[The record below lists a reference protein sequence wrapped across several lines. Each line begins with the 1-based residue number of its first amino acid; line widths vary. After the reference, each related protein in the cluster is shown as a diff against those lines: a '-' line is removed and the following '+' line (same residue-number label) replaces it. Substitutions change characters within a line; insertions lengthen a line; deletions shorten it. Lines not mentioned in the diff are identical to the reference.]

1 MYNDIEH
8 DIVTLELP
16 NVMFVCNKG
25 GLGEEKGGYATHHF
39 MAPLIHKLAKARP
52 QWKFYG
58 LRYSW
63 YEHDANLREVH
74 TFRVFHNN
82 ELLGDISKDYNYSG
96 NYDTY
101 SITNAR
107 MEKARQRGSGTIT
120 KDVNKAFRVITKQFY
135 TKTTDEL
142 IAEARTQVSK
152 MVSTVV
158 SDRNWKFQR
167 TKHALESAAWEF
179 ARTHWAAFAEVAA
192 ECGVGQEMIDA
203 YPSTK
208 EEYEGAV
215 DLQESFQGKGA
226 TVVIRDND
234 YIVSRGSE
242 TTIMSHEELPSHLKR
257 GIGLL
262 KLAEPNTY
270 IPHVGVKTPSE
281 SMFIIFKE
289 GETNE

>member
-8 DIVTLELP
+8 DIVPLELP

-25 GLGEEKGGYATHHF
+25 SRGEEEGGYATHHF

-58 LRYSW
+58 LCYAW
-63 YEHDANLREVH
+63 HKNDANLREVH
-74 TFRVFHNN
+74 TFRVSHNN

-101 SITNAR
+101 SIDNAR
-107 MEKARQRGSGTIT
+107 MGKARQRGHSTIT
-120 KDVNKAFRVITKQFY
+120 KDVNKAFRVITKGFY

-142 IAEARTQVSK
+142 IAEARGEVSK

-167 TKHALESAAWEF
+167 TKHVLESAAWEF
-179 ARTHWAAFAEVAA
+179 ARTHWAAFAEAAA
-192 ECGVGQEMIDA
+192 ECGVAQEFIDA
-203 YPSTK
+203 HLPAK
-208 EEYEGAV
+208 EEYEGVV
-215 DLQESFQGKGA
+215 DLQESFQGKGV
-226 TVVIRDND
+226 TVVIRGND
-234 YIVSRGSE
+234 YIISRGSE

-289 GETNE
+289 GKTNE